1 MNCIGFLKIQDNNN
15 RKFKYNYNPDRTNLV
30 SYREFFIYLQ
40 EATMKDVKIK
50 VTFSIE
56 KAKLHVEVAKRE
68 IDSTEQELLAKQ
80 SNPVLIEKKN
90 ENEN

>member
-1 MNCIGFLKIQDNNN
+1 
-15 RKFKYNYNPDRTNLV
+15 
-30 SYREFFIYLQ
+30 
-40 EATMKDVKIK
+40 MKDFHIRVALDRK
-50 VTFSIE
+50 E
-56 KAKLHVEVAKRE
+56 MKLHVEVAKRE